1 MQDAHTIIEN
11 MLIYFRVPP
20 STEVE
25 RLSYFAVFDGHG
37 GARAAEFAAKHLHL
51 HMVSRFP
58 RGGVKQIDKDIRRV
72 LYDAYK
78 KTDENFL
85 RESIQQR
92 PHWRDGSTA
101 ATALLVNNTLYLAN
115 LGDSKI
121 VLARVAPL
129 QNEEKVKIHDR
140 MMKGISGVP
149 GALCLTRD
157 HNPVDYEERQRIQ
170 ATGATVQNGRVNNVL
185 EVSRSFGDYQFKK
198 QGVTCIPDVRK
209 CHLTENDKFLLIA
222 CDGLWKSF
230 PPSEAV
236 TLVDRLLQQEIS
248 AALSERQESYQKPQS
263 GSVNSANAVNL
274 LIHKR
279 VESVCTHIVNE
290 AVLRMSGDNVTCILI
305 VFSDAYEA
313 PYPRY
318 PTAVAEE
325 LTKTV
330 SDRHDDTHDPVVSP
344 TKQPRNE

>member
-11 MLIYFRVPP
+11 LLIYFRLPP
-20 STEVE
+20 SIEVK

-85 RESIQQR
+85 RESVQQR

-121 VLARVAPL
+121 VLARVMPS
-129 QNEEKVKIHDR
+129 QNEDKANIHDR
-140 MMKGISGVP
+140 IGEKVDNTPEFTAP

-157 HNPVDYEERQRIQ
+157 HNPIDYEERQRIQ

-209 CHLTENDKFLLIA
+209 CHLTPND
-222 CDGLWKSF
+222 
-230 PPSEAV
+230 
-236 TLVDRLLQQEIS
+236 R
-248 AALSERQESYQKPQS
+248 
-263 GSVNSANAVNL
+263 
-274 LIHKR
+274 
-279 VESVCTHIVNE
+279 
-290 AVLRMSGDNVTCILI
+290 
-305 VFSDAYEA
+305 
-313 PYPRY
+313 
-318 PTAVAEE
+318 
-325 LTKTV
+325 
-330 SDRHDDTHDPVVSP
+330 
-344 TKQPRNE
+344 